1 MVASKADLARW
12 AYTSIFYRQGNRIFF
27 RCGICAFHGK
37 QRSLPK
43 PRPLPNTPAAPLA
56 GKERCEAMSKRQGCF
71 SISKKN
77 CFRIV
82 ETITFVTYQPC
93 GVLFL
98 LWNRNCYSAVD
109 SICDFSRESAASSDL
124 MKKAILSA
132 GLLICTVWDLV
143 KQRKAPHPSSADGK
157 GAEK

>member
-1 MVASKADLARW
+1 MVASKANLARW
-12 AYTSIFYRQGNRIFF
+12 AYTSIFYRQGNRILF

-56 GKERCEAMSKRQGCF
+56 GKERCESMSKRQGCF

-77 CFRIV
+77 CFRIA

-109 SICDFSRESAASSDL
+109 SILRFL
-124 MKKAILSA
+124 
-132 GLLICTVWDLV
+132 
-143 KQRKAPHPSSADGK
+143 QRIGGK
-157 GAEK
+157 FRCNERSYSLRRIVDSYTHRLRTGKER